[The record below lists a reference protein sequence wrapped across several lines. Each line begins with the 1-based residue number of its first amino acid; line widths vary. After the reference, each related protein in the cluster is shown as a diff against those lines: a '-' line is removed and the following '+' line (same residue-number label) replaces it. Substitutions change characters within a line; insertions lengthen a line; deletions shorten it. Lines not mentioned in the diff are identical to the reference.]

1 VFLKFGPAAT
11 AVKPAPQTAPEP
23 ERFSAVVPKDR
34 LVACGPGAWWAVM
47 AGDGVTLVYW
57 VFEAPRCAELPMHR
71 HPQSQCGYVLE
82 GEMTLKYEDGSERTL
97 RAGEYYSIA
106 PGVLHGGSVRKRAVV
121 LDVYAPGRP
130 DYEERYLFSA
140 RANPGS
146 ARATRVS
153 AAIR

>member
-1 VFLKFGPAAT
+1 VFLKLSPTTATAPAAVSEGG
-11 AVKPAPQTAPEP
+11 AARYA
-23 ERFSAVVPKDR
+23 ALVPKDR

-47 AGDGVTLVYW
+47 AGSGVTLVYW

-71 HPQSQCGYVLE
+71 HRESQCGYVLE

-97 RAGEYYSIA
+97 RAGEFYAI
-106 PGVLHGGSVRKRAVV
+106 PPNLLHGGSVKKRAVV

-130 DYEERYLFSA
+130 DYEERYRLSEGA
-140 RANPGS
+140 KGVLGRVG
-146 ARATRVS
+146 RVS